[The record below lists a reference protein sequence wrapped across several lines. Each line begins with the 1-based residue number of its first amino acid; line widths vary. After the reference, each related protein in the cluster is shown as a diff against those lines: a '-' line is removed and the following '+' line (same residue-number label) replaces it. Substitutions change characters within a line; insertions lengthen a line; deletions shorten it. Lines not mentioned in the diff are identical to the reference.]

1 MSRYRSVLDLPQDKR
16 DSFNKQLEII
26 HSAYHNKVISVKER
40 NTRISNLMTT
50 YSLPPVILSEQPPK
64 KTRDSTQTH
73 TAVYTEMQEINA
85 PGSTSQPY
93 DLFEKELRNLMGT
106 SVLYVEK
113 VNDKIFVAASGIDC
127 KRKNTSTKAN
137 CFLFYESPV
146 REDDFLN
153 NFYKSINQKLDSL
166 GLEISEEDSKK
177 LENILRNTSAIKPEM
192 MKPLYEDKILLK
204 SKGFFPEYSAPNPLI
219 GSLLTESIKS
229 NNFKSA
235 AYNINR
241 RDLTGLNP
249 DIAFSSGG
257 DDKITPTQKTE
268 TAIQKLKTPEPKYTH
283 PVQKDSSIWSIFKRK
298 K

>member
-1 MSRYRSVLDLPQDKR
+1 MSKYKSHLDLPQDQR

-26 HSAYHNKVISVKER
+26 HSSYHHKVISVEER

-50 YSLPPVILSEQPPK
+50 YSLPPVILSEQSPK

-73 TAVYTEMQEINA
+73 TAVYNEMHEINA
-85 PGSTSQPY
+85 PGSSPQHY

-113 VNDKIFVAASGIDC
+113 INDKIFVAASGINC

-146 REDDFLN
+146 SEDDFLN
-153 NFYKSINQKLDSL
+153 NFYKSINHKLDSL

-177 LENILRNTSAIKPEM
+177 LENIFRNTSTIKPEM
-192 MKPLYEDKILLK
+192 MKPLYEDKKLLK
-204 SKGFFPEYSAPNPLI
+204 PKGFFPEYSAPNPLI
-219 GSLLTESIKS
+219 GSLLKESIKS

-249 DIAFSSGG
+249 DIAFSSG
-257 DDKITPTQKTE
+257 DDKIIPTQKTE
-268 TAIQKLKTPEPKYTH
+268 TAIKKLKNPEPIYTP
-283 PVQKDSSIWSIFKRK
+283 PVKNNASIFDKLFKRK